1 VANELALAKLYLM
14 KQQWPQARQH
24 LAVARAEAEALDYQS
39 DLAKIHL
46 LEAQILA
53 AAGEDAQ
60 ATFTRAIELFRAL
73 QRNRDADQ
81 AAAELAAWK
90 SR

>member
-1 VANELALAKLYLM
+1 M
-14 KQQWPQARQH
+14 KRQWSKAHEH
-24 LAVARAEAEALDYQS
+24 LAVARGEAEALDYKS

-53 AAGEDAQ
+53 ASGEDAQ
-60 ATFTRAIELFRAL
+60 AAFTRAIDLFRAL

-90 SR
+90 GR

>member
-1 VANELALAKLYLM
+1 M
-14 KQQWPQARQH
+14 
-24 LAVARAEAEALDYQS
+24 
-39 DLAKIHL
+39 
-46 LEAQILA
+46 
-53 AAGEDAQ
+53 
-60 ATFTRAIELFRAL
+60 RAIELFRAL